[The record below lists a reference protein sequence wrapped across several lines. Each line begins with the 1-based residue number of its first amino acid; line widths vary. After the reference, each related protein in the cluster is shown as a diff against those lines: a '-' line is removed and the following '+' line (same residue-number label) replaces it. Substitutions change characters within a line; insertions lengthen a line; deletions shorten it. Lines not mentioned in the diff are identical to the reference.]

1 MRSANMSFRV
11 TEKELKEIQR
21 LNKNDNL
28 SKKIRDFLL
37 GDLAEPQYCSE
48 VRALKNREPIATIN
62 P

>member
-11 TEKELKEIQR
+11 TESEMREIQR
-21 LNKNDNL
+21 LNKDGNL
-28 SKKIRDFLL
+28 SQKIRDFLL
-37 GDLAEPQYCSE
+37 NGKAEPKYCSE